1 MYRAFF
7 GLSERPFAITPDPRY
22 LYLSTRHAEAL
33 AHLVYGINESGGFIQ
48 LTGEVGTGK
57 TTTIRSLLARAPKN
71 AEIALIINPRIS
83 SLEFLET
90 ICEEFGLTVPESAEK
105 NAKVLI
111 DSLNRY
117 LLSAHAQGR
126 RVVLIVD
133 EAQNLQPEVLE
144 QVRLLTNLETE
155 SQKLLQI
162 ILIGQPELR
171 ELLARNDL
179 RQLAQR
185 VTARY
190 HLAPLT
196 AEETAAYVR
205 HRLRIAGATSEIFGD
220 RALREV
226 YRLSGGVPRVIN
238 VICDRALLGAYTHDQ
253 HEVTAALVRQ
263 AGAEIFGQRLSPH
276 WLTPLIT
283 ALSLTGLIVVI
294 LILWKIDSGQ
304 SAAAT
309 PPTDQAQTPSA
320 SASSTA
326 TAVASDMGTENTA
339 ATAGPPITSA
349 TGPVVTALSGLLQQ
363 STLAD
368 GADAAIR
375 ELLKIW
381 GATPAPNGVESCNA
395 ATRQGLECVTLH
407 STLAQ
412 VRELNR
418 PAVLVL
424 SDNQQ
429 RAHHVVLTQLE
440 DEHAWL
446 RIGSMDVYVSIAE
459 LSRYWF
465 GDLVLVWRTPAAI
478 DHRMTIG
485 SRGPAVQQLRERLL
499 RWSGAVPSNAGVTNV
514 FDAELKRLVE
524 QFQLAHHLTADG
536 NPGLETQLLLDS
548 SLATPDSPQLRKPAP
563 QG

>member
-1 MYRAFF
+1 M
-7 GLSERPFAITPDPRY
+7 
-22 LYLSTRHAEAL
+22 
-33 AHLVYGINESGGFIQ
+33 
-48 LTGEVGTGK
+48 
-57 TTTIRSLLARAPKN
+57 
-71 AEIALIINPRIS
+71 
-83 SLEFLET
+83 
-90 ICEEFGLTVPESAEK
+90 
-105 NAKVLI
+105 I

-263 AGAEIFGQRLSPH
+263 AGSEIFGQRISPH
-276 WLTPLIT
+276 WLMPLIT
-283 ALSLTGLIVVI
+283 ALSLAGLIAVI
-294 LILWKIDSGQ
+294 LIVWKLDSGG

-309 PPTDQAQTPSA
+309 PAGAATSLTNQAQTAGA
-320 SASSTA
+320 SAANTA
-326 TAVASDMGTENTA
+326 GTAASDIRTDNALATE
-339 ATAGPPITSA
+339 
-349 TGPVVTALSGLLQQ
+349 GPVVTALSGLLQQ

-375 ELLKIW
+375 ELLKLW
-381 GATPAPNGVESCNA
+381 GATPAPDGVESCGA

-424 SDNQQ
+424 SDDQQ
-429 RAHHVVLTQLE
+429 RAHNVVLTQLE
-440 DEHAWL
+440 DEHARL
-446 RIGSMDVYVSIAE
+446 RIGALDVYVSIAE

-478 DHRMTIG
+478 DHRMSLG

-499 RWSGAVPSNAGVTNV
+499 RWNGTAPPKTGVSNV
-514 FDAELKRLVE
+514 FDADLKRLVE

-536 NPGLETQLLLDS
+536 APGLETQLLLDS
-548 SLATPDSPQLRKPAP
+548 ALAIPDSPQLRKTAP